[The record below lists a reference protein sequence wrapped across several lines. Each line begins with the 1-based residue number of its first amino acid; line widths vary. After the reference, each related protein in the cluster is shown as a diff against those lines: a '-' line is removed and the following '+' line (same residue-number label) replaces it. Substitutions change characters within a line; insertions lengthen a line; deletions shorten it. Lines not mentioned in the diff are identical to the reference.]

1 MRGSRFP
8 AVLIVLLLAAAPAEA
23 HLLGAGG
30 AGLGAGVLHPLTGL
44 DHLLAMVAVGAW
56 AVQIGGRA
64 RWLVPAAF
72 AGMVA
77 IGGAIGM
84 GGAPIPGMEA
94 AIALSVLLLGGFILL
109 ALRPNPTLG
118 MTLVGV
124 FALFHGYAHGIEL
137 PDAATPAPY
146 AAGFLAATLLLHA
159 AGIGIGLLLPRIA
172 GSLALRAGGA
182 AVAATGVLLLV
193 GV

>member
-1 MRGSRFP
+1 MRGSRVL
-8 AVLIVLLLAAAPAEA
+8 AVLTVLVLAAAPAEA
-23 HLLGAGG
+23 HLLGAGD

-44 DHLLAMVAVGAW
+44 DHLLAMIAVGAW
-56 AVQIGGRA
+56 AAQIGGRA

-77 IGGAIGM
+77 VGGAIGM

-109 ALRPNPTLG
+109 ALRPSLALG
-118 MTLVGV
+118 MTLVGG
-124 FALFHGYAHGIEL
+124 FALFHGHAHGTEL
-137 PDAATPAPY
+137 PEAAAPALY

-159 AGIGIGLLLPRIA
+159 TGIGLGLLLPRIA
-172 GSLALRAGGA
+172 GALALRAGGA

>member
-1 MRGSRFP
+1 MRGSRIP
-8 AVLIVLLLAAAPAEA
+8 AALAVLLLAAAPAEA

-30 AGLGAGVLHPLTGL
+30 AGLGAGVLHPLAGL

-56 AVQIGGRA
+56 AAQIGGRA

-77 IGGAIGM
+77 VGGAIGM

-109 ALRPNPTLG
+109 ALRPSLALG
-118 MTLVGV
+118 MTLVGA
-124 FALFHGYAHGIEL
+124 FALFHGYAHGTEL
-137 PDAATPAPY
+137 PDAAAPALY

-172 GSLALRAGGA
+172 GTLALRAGGG